1 MITIIKEFIKPYLTY
16 IRIGLATVLAV
27 AIIAFF
33 GYFVYLHHE
42 VKDLK
47 TTNIEISAK
56 LKISDDNLA
65 VATANANKCY
75 ESNAENKKTISKL
88 LVNQELSVQEMK
100 NLVYANEAS
109 KKQLKNLNSKIN
121 EMAKDPSNDGEI
133 SPILKETL
141 RTLKKVQTP

>member
-1 MITIIKEFIKPYLTY
+1 
-16 IRIGLATVLAV
+16 
-27 AIIAFF
+27 
-33 GYFVYLHHE
+33 
-42 VKDLK
+42 
-47 TTNIEISAK
+47 
-56 LKISDDNLA
+56 
-65 VATANANKCY
+65 
-75 ESNAENKKTISKL
+75 
-88 LVNQELSVQEMK
+88 MK